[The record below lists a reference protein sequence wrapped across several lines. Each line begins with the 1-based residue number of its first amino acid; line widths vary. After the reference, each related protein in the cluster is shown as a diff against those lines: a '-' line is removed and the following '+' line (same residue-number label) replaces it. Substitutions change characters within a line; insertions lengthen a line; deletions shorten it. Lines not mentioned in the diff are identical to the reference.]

1 MANETMLP
9 QLIGGSVVMLPI
21 GSAFVSKIQECFQQH
36 MADHPEELKALTARQ
51 GKYDDTP
58 LTPWE
63 NQAVMYSTL
72 LQGIM
77 KQAEK
82 DGQIEYVPLDSVIK
96 ASMPKTT
103 PSDQKEDSDQPE

>member
-1 MANETMLP
+1 
-9 QLIGGSVVMLPI
+9 
-21 GSAFVSKIQECFQQH
+21 

-96 ASMPKTT
+96 ASMPKAT